1 MSDTKASAPP
11 SKEDSVASTVK
22 ERSPTP
28 MNRTQEGQTCLEASP
43 QRRERSEDV
52 ITPSMERAAATA
64 ATQRYEYMRSREDL
78 IKRKSNK
85 LLIDMFNQRIGMMLA
100 ECKIIVERG
109 VKATS
114 VVHGIRPYLHMLAPD
129 LLFRKTAER
138 IGRDR
143 ASIHI
148 DVGTGKH
155 AIYTFID
162 EESERHKVALE
173 FLQECAG
180 RQQSLFDSHLPRQNI
195 QDMHAMRIQYAAT
208 SALLQNL
215 NDLLAVMRDQYTIVM
230 STTAAMTAIRTSGL
244 LDAGVRE
251 QSNESIASVTEVVS
265 SDDDDE

>member
-1 MSDTKASAPP
+1 
-11 SKEDSVASTVK
+11 
-22 ERSPTP
+22 
-28 MNRTQEGQTCLEASP
+28 MNRTQETATRLEASP

-52 ITPSMERAAATA
+52 ITPSMERAATAA
-64 ATQRYEYMRSREDL
+64 ATQRYEYLRSREDL

-85 LLIDMFNQRIGMMLA
+85 MIIDMFNQRMGMMIA
-100 ECKIIVERG
+100 ECKLIVERG
-109 VKATS
+109 AKATS
-114 VVHGIRPYLHMLAPD
+114 IVNGIRPYLHVLAPD
-129 LLFRKTAER
+129 VLFRKTAER

-155 AIYTFID
+155 DIYTFID

-215 NDLLAVMRDQYTIVM
+215 NDLLAVMRDQYAIVV

-244 LDAGVRE
+244 LDTGNRDP
-251 QSNESIASVTEVVS
+251 SNESVASITEVVS
-265 SDDDDE
+265 SDEDDE